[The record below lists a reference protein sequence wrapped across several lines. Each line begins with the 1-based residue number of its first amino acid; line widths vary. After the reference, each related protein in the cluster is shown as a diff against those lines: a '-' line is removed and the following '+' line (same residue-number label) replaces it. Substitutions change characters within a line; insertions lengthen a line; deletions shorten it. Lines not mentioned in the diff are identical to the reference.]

1 MSDLIWLHDAVN
13 VADMADYT
21 GLSVEDV
28 KKVTDEVVKG
38 LKALPTIDAVPVV
51 HGHWDVHEDTYGDD
65 EAKCSVC
72 GFEMAVNQPGNGL
85 YMVSELNYCPHCGAQ
100 MDESTQS
107 NDSNT
112 LDALGEKV
120 TE

>member
-38 LKALPTIDAVPVV
+38 LKALPTVDAVPVV
-51 HGHWDVHEDTYGDD
+51 HGHWYVYETGYEDT

-72 GFEMAVNQPGNGL
+72 GFEILVNEPGNGL
-85 YMVSELNYCPHCGAQ
+85 HMVGDLKYCPHCGAL
-100 MDESTQS
+100 MDEVMRF
-107 NDSNT
+107 
-112 LDALGEKV
+112 GM
-120 TE
+120 

>member
-38 LKALPTIDAVPVV
+38 LKALPIVDAVPVV
-51 HGHWDVHEDTYGDD
+51 HGYWIDMGDFEQCSTCKGTRLKEFNSFYGKVTWIRT
-65 EAKCSVC
+65 AYCS
-72 GFEMAVNQPGNGL
+72 
-85 YMVSELNYCPHCGAQ
+85 HCGAR
-100 MDESTQS
+100 MDE
-107 NDSNT
+107 
-112 LDALGEKV
+112 V
-120 TE
+120 TES